1 MSIVIEWG
9 LFNLF
14 FIFSIF
20 FADFFLTDSRY
31 WISCLFIWL
40 FLALQRAQREVTWDA
55 GAQILHLYRFTSAR
69 KRKSPRS
76 LRACLQRLYSR
87 PEGAPALCDDPSEL
101 CQPPGIHLKPLQ
113 WVISPGTPGPIIEV
127 IFIEASLWAKIRFLF
142 QKPMWNSQH
151 IWHLIA
157 GNLLYIYGSL
167 FYTFREIKIN

>member
-1 MSIVIEWG
+1 MSIVTESG
-9 LFNLF
+9 LFNLV
-14 FIFSIF
+14 FIFYLF
-20 FADFFLTDSRY
+20 FAKNFLSNSRY

-40 FLALQRAQREVTWDA
+40 FLALQRAQREVT
-55 GAQILHLYRFTSAR
+55 LELES
-69 KRKSPRS
+69 KSFVFIGSHQLAEENPRPPQS

-142 QKPMWNSQH
+142 QQPTHLTCYRLKSTIHLWDSFLH
-151 IWHLIA
+151 I
-157 GNLLYIYGSL
+157 
-167 FYTFREIKIN
+167 